1 MESIDSLN
9 SIDSPTHSTSS
20 IYLTHNDSHRLT
32 DSLDFLNI
40 FDSQWHTD
48 SLDSHRLTPTHST
61 HNIFDSQWLTRL
73 PAIYSTHNDSHRLTS
88 THIDS
93 HRLTSTHID
102 SHRLT
107 PTHIDSHRLTSTH
120 STHNDSHRLT
130 SLISIRQLTHSELHF
145 HFIRNYSHLFY
156 LSYFILIFILFWI
169 YSGWNIC
176 RLKGHSTHIN
186 SNRIVYFPRFSLS
199 YSAERTQTNCFSQPN
214 QI

>member
-9 SIDSPTHSTSS
+9 SI
-20 IYLTHNDSHRLT
+20 
-32 DSLDFLNI
+32 
-40 FDSQWHTD
+40 
-48 SLDSHRLTPTHST
+48 
-61 HNIFDSQWLTRL
+61 
-73 PAIYSTHNDSHRLTS
+73 DSHRLTS

-107 PTHIDSHRLTSTH
+107 STHIDSPSHRLTLLTSTHVDSHRLTSTHIDSHRLTSTH
-120 STHNDSHRLT
+120 IDSHRLT
-130 SLISIRQLTHSELHF
+130 STHIGSLDSLDSQRLTVLNLFDSPT

-156 LSYFILIFILFWI
+156 LSYFIFIFILFWI

-186 SNRIVYFPRFSLS
+186 SNRIVYFPRFFLS